1 MHNSLSVREF
11 DITDLCH
18 FFLITNLEW
27 GVLYAH
33 YLYNPLPNPKEVDIL
48 SPLLLAHNLEVINEK
63 NVKYILSLLELST
76 PVLNPDAIL
85 ASTNW

>member
-63 NVKYILSLLELST
+63 KCEIYSKSPWIEYPSS
-76 PVLNPDAIL
+76 
-85 ASTNW
+85 